1 MPDHKAAYQELLRL
15 QNKAISL
22 LQEAQRKAEEMYIE
36 AEPPKMLVFTSGG
49 PGEVSKAG
57 TENQV

>member
-15 QNKAISL
+15 QSKAISL

-36 AEPPKMLVFTSGG
+36 AEPPKMLVFTSS